1 MGDELSRKTCIQN
14 NMICLNFV
22 VSDNPSAS
30 GKEPLLEAA
39 RYSQVNIY
47 SAVIDWIAAE
57 KGVDARLVKAIM
69 YMETT
74 HGYYD
79 GLIDWTGKNKS
90 IRPMNINVDYWG
102 NTFGSREDM
111 NDPIKNI
118 RAGVEMLSRI
128 QLNLPGGSIEKI
140 ATLYNNINAI
150 RVSDYGM
157 RVKMIYLEQSWLP
170 NVGTSD
176 DKLEQMKLVNG
187 LRGL

>member
-14 NMICLNFV
+14 NMTCLNLV
-22 VSDNPSAS
+22 ISDNPGAS
-30 GKEPLLEAA
+30 DKEPSYEIT
-39 RYSQVNIY
+39 RFSQVNTY

-74 HGYYD
+74 HGWYD
-79 GLIDWTGKNKS
+79 EPLDWVGKNKS

-102 NTFGSREDM
+102 DIFGSREDM
-111 NDPIKNI
+111 KDPNKNI
-118 RAGVEMLSRI
+118 RAGVEMLYRI

-157 RVKMIYLEQSWLP
+157 RVKRIYLDQPWLP

-176 DKLEQMKLVNG
+176 DKLEQTELVNG